1 MRTPRALR
9 VALIAGL
16 SFAAMAGAVG
26 CKKDGTAKKRST
38 QLPAGGGAIG
48 NQPAGDLGAVLAT
61 VDHVEITVGEL
72 QERLNRM
79 SPYIRARYTSLEQK
93 KEFLDSLIRFEVL
106 AKEAEQRGFGKDPEV
121 VRTMK
126 QVMIQ
131 KLMRDEFEV
140 KLTPDSITDADIK
153 AYYDGHLDEFVKPE
167 EVRAAAIVVKT
178 KDQAARVAA
187 EAGGEAGQ
195 TNKGFR
201 DLVAQYSADEDSKLR
216 GGDLR
221 WMAAGSKDVPAPVV
235 TAAFALATTGD
246 VSGVIDDGK
255 GGFWIL
261 KQTGR
266 RKAMTRT
273 LDEASQQIRNK
284 LYRERRVDA
293 QKKFIDVLRSKTKI
307 EIDDGN
313 LAKVRIDTSAQGGD
327 PHYDSAPLPDFGG
340 PPPPPT
346 PPDPPPL
353 SPPTEALP
361 AAPADPSGAR
371 KGP

>member
-1 MRTPRALR
+1 MRTLR
-9 VALIAGL
+9 VALIVALGIAFGAASSLASLGACKEAGR
-16 SFAAMAGAVG
+16 
-26 CKKDGTAKKRST
+26 AKPKA
-38 QLPAGGGAIG
+38 QLPVGGGAIG
-48 NQPAGDLGAVLAT
+48 TQPTGDLGAPLAK
-61 VDHVEITVGEL
+61 VDGVEITVGEL

-93 KEFLDSLIRFEVL
+93 KEFLDSLVRFEVL
-106 AKEAEQRGFGKDPEV
+106 AKEAERRGFGSDPEV

-178 KDQAARVAA
+178 REQATRVAA
-187 EAGGEAGQ
+187 DAAGPAGQ

-201 DLVAQYSADEDSKLR
+201 DLVAAYSSDEDLKLR

-221 WMAAGSKDVPAPVV
+221 WMAADTKDVPKAVIDG
-235 TAAFALATTGD
+235 AFALANTGD

-255 GGFWIL
+255 GSFWVL

-273 LDEASQQIRNK
+273 IDEASQQIRNK

-293 QKKFIDVLRSKTKI
+293 QKAFIDALRAKTPI
-307 EIDDGN
+307 TVDDAN
-313 LAKVRIDTSAQGGD
+313 LAKVRIDTSAQTGND
-327 PHYDSAPLPDFGG
+327 PHYDSAPLPDFNSP

-346 PPDPPPL
+346 SPPPPPL
-353 SPPTEALP
+353 APEAP
-361 AAPADPSGAR
+361 
-371 KGP
+371 